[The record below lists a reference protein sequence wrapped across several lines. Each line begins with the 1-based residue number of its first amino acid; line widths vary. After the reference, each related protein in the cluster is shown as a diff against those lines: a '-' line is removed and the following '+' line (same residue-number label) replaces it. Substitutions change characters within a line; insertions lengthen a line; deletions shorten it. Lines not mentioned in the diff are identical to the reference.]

1 MAASVIHRPL
11 PFRDESRRR
20 RVRNGTEHP
29 RHVTDDVR
37 DHADIMY
44 IVVVGRGDVDPAAA
58 EQ

>member
-1 MAASVIHRPL
+1 MIHRPL